1 MGKDIKKI
9 SKDKIKAS
17 NSSEYKTDYK
27 PKKYHSA
34 FLNTVNKDARSSRP
48 EIVGKLAT
56 EIFPDYID
64 NATNPTPESWR
75 KHYQD
80 THSEEYNDGL
90 TKFKE
95 QFKKEKQA
103 INDITDDDLQA
114 YYDDLMFNKTFSGLY
129 AQEEI
134 LRDIAADKKAKFR
147 KPTATEEGQGIDGYI
162 DDVPYSV
169 KSETYKD
176 SAAKNNETINAI
188 MVYYKDNKKD
198 KTIDYY
204 IEEEEE

>member
-1 MGKDIKKI
+1 MSKNIKKL
-9 SKDKIKAS
+9 SKDKIKQS
-17 NSSEYKTDYK
+17 NKSEYSIDYK
-27 PKKYHSA
+27 PGKYHSA
-34 FLNTVNKDARSSRP
+34 FLNAVNKDARSSRP
-48 EIVGKLAT
+48 ETVGKLAT

-64 NATNPTPESWR
+64 NAANPTPESWK

-114 YYDDLMFNKTFSGLY
+114 YYDDLMFNKTFTGLY
-129 AQEEI
+129 AQDEI

-147 KPTATEEGQGIDGYI
+147 KPTATEEGRGIDGYI
-162 DDVPYSV
+162 DDVPYSI